1 MTALQLKDGWFT
13 GGGVRRQDSPN
24 CDARPFSRVDMAV
37 ADTDADVSLLVIH
50 NISLPPGQF
59 GGCYVD
65 QLFTNCLNPADHEF
79 FASIF
84 NVRVSAHLF
93 IDRQGQVTQYVSLQ
107 DRAWHAG
114 KSIFRGRES
123 CNDFSIGI
131 ELEGTDEQPYDDI
144 QYQRLAELTRQIM
157 QAYPQINAEHIVGHC
172 DIAPDRKTDPGAS
185 FDWQRYRR
193 LIGAKFN
200 FNVQTGKSE

>member
-1 MTALQLKDGWFT
+1 MTAIQLHDGWFT
-13 GGGVRRQDSPN
+13 GAGVRRQDSPN
-24 CDARPFSRVDMAV
+24 FDARPVTPVNAREK
-37 ADTDADVSLLVIH
+37 VSLLVIH

-59 GGCYVD
+59 GGGYVD

-93 IDRQGQVTQYVSLQ
+93 IDRLGQVTQYVSLN

-114 KSIFRGRES
+114 KSMFRGVEN

-131 ELEGTDEQPYDDI
+131 EMEGTDDQPYTAI
-144 QYQRLAELTRQIM
+144 QYQRLAEITRHIM
-157 QAYPQINAEHIVGHC
+157 LEYPQVKTENIVGHC

-185 FDWQRYRR
+185 FDWPHYRH
-193 LIGAKFN
+193 LIAN
-200 FNVQTGKSE
+200 